1 MAYQVGGPAPRL
13 ACRLVKC
20 DKGEVFVLL
29 AAALALILYLFVTR
43 VYVGG
48 DPSNSGQ
55 RLQLSA
61 GVGGVLLGGLLVAIG
76 RGGFGLALIV
86 LGTALLGGYVK
97 KVLVEGDLN
106 RRTAGRR
113 ENLNGDAHARRRN
126 AAGEGPMTQDEA
138 YKVLG
143 LDPGAGPEEI
153 RRAHR
158 ALMQKLHPDRGGS
171 NWLASRI
178 NQAKDV
184 LLRLRR

>member
-1 MAYQVGGPAPRL
+1 MSI
-13 ACRLVKC
+13 
-20 DKGEVFVLL
+20 LL
-29 AAALALILYLFVTR
+29 LAALALIVYLFFTR
-43 VYVGG
+43 LYVGA

-55 RLQLSA
+55 RLKLAA

-76 RGGFGLALIV
+76 RGGFGLALLV
-86 LGTALLGGYVK
+86 LGTALLATYARTAS
-97 KVLVEGDLN
+97 VESDLN
-106 RRTAGRR
+106 RRASGWR
-113 ENLNGDAHARRRN
+113 EDLERDTHARRRN
-126 AAGEGPMTQDEA
+126 PSGEGPMTEDEA

-171 NWLASRI
+171 DWLASRI

>member
-1 MAYQVGGPAPRL
+1 MAR
-13 ACRLVKC
+13 KC
-20 DKGEVFVLL
+20 DNAEVFLLLL
-29 AAALALILYLFVTR
+29 AALAFVFYLFFTR
-43 VYVGG
+43 VYVGR
-48 DPSNSGQ
+48 DPSKAGQ
-55 RLQLSA
+55 RLMLAA
-61 GVGGVLLGGLLVAIG
+61 GVGGVVLGGLLVAIG

-86 LGTALLGGYVK
+86 LGASLLASYVRQVSVK
-97 KVLVEGDLN
+97 SDLN
-106 RRTAGRR
+106 CGASVGREDLKR
-113 ENLNGDAHARRRN
+113 NGHTRRRN
-126 AAGEGPMTQDEA
+126 AAGEGPMTEDEA

-171 NWLASRI
+171 DWLASRI